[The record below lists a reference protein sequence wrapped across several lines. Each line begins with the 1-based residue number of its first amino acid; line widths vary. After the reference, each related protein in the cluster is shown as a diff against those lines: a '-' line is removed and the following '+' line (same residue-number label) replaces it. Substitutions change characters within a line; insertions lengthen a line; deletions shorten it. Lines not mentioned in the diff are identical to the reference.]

1 MFREWLLRPVIHRIQ
16 GIAMNQIDFAAGLT
30 AIASQLNTAK
40 DSLSAQIAASG
51 NTSPAMDQ
59 ALADVKTAADAITA
73 IATPAA

>member
-1 MFREWLLRPVIHRIQ
+1 MFREWLLRPLILRIQ

-51 NTSPAMDQ
+51 NTSPELDAG
-59 ALADVKTAADAITA
+59 LAQVKAAADAISA
-73 IATPAA
+73 LATPAQ